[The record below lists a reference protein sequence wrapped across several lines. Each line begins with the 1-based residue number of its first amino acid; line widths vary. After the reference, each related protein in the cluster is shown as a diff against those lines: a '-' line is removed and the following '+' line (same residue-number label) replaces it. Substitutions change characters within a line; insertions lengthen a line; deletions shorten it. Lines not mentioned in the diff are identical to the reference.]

1 MGDVRRSLVRFASV
15 AAALPFLHGAAAAQD
30 ATGFVQG
37 AIADEIDGRLPGVTV
52 TVRNSATGLSRTAVS
67 DDTGSYAVTRL
78 PEGVY
83 DVSAYLPGFVAPP
96 VTATVGAAGT
106 TVDFTMTIAPLAET
120 VNVTR
125 TDQNM
130 SSVPNAVTVQI
141 GSGLDFTERKA
152 SLDEALRGIPG
163 LLVQNRRDY
172 GLTSGLALSIRAPPS
187 QPRFGVRGVALVQ
200 DGIPVT
206 APDGTTEPGS
216 VDLGSVSRIEII
228 RGPSSVL
235 YGNSAGGV
243 VNLVTEI
250 DPTRRLTIRPN
261 FQVGSY
267 GYARQQ
273 IRVDGH
279 NDHGTRFMGS
289 FSRFVTEGWRSHSEA
304 EIQQTNVV
312 VRQTVST
319 RTELSAVF
327 NHYHAPFTA
336 NPSYLTAAEADDPRL
351 SAADRGGMAP
361 DPRKARPIRGT
372 DVDVENWGETT
383 RHTQGGVTIERT
395 TAGKQ
400 FFAATVWTARRHVD
414 GGLGIRAI
422 GLNRS
427 ATGIRSEY
435 RGAAE
440 LGTATIEWTAGID
453 VASQDD
459 DRTYHRFLP
468 PYVLGGS
475 EHRGGLLLD
484 QLEGVLSTAP
494 FAQVSI
500 APHTRV
506 TVTAG
511 VRHDYYRFTAADRK
525 LDDGDQS
532 GRRTMSATSPTVGLT
547 FALTPDVNV
556 YGNYSTAYTTP
567 TTIELARSP
576 IGVGGF
582 NQDLGPEWLRSVEA
596 GLRGL
601 LQPLRLRYEL
611 AAYRSRLQGAIVP
624 ILRGMFGL
632 YYRNVGETAR
642 NGVELSLSW
651 TPTARFNARFAYTY
665 QDFVYRDF
673 LLDGIQYA
681 GNHEPAAPPRHLF
694 GAVDYVAPF
703 GLKTSATLRWFD
715 EYYVTNLNRGT
726 ATNWA
731 HEVVDLRFG
740 WIHQWRDVDLQ
751 PFFGIDNL
759 FNERYNST
767 VLPNNFGGRYFR
779 PSPGREFYVGM
790 TVGGGIR

>member
-1 MGDVRRSLVRFASV
+1 MVGVSRALLRVASI

-30 ATGFVQG
+30 ATGFVSG
-37 AIADEIDGRLPGVTV
+37 TVTDELDGRLPGVTV
-52 TVRNSATGLSRTAVS
+52 TLQHSTTGLSRTAVT

-78 PEGVY
+78 PEGEY
-83 DVSAYLPGFVAPP
+83 DIGTFLPGFSGPSAV
-96 VTATVGAAGT
+96 ATVGAGAT
-106 TVDFTMTIAPLAET
+106 TIDFTLTIAPLAET

-125 TDQNM
+125 TAQSM
-130 SSVPNAVTVQI
+130 SSVPNAVTVQS

-172 GLTSGLALSIRAPPS
+172 GLTSGLALSIRAPPAD
-187 QPRFGVRGVALVQ
+187 PRHGVRGVTLIQ
-200 DGIPVT
+200 DGIPIT
-206 APDGTTEPGS
+206 SPDGATEPGS

-250 DPTRRLTIRPN
+250 DPTRRLTIRPD
-261 FQVGSY
+261 FQIGSY
-267 GYARQQ
+267 GYGRQQ

-289 FSRFVTEGWRSHSEA
+289 LSRFRTVGWRNHSEA

-312 VRQTVST
+312 VRQTLSS
-319 RTELSAVF
+319 RTELAAVF
-327 NHYHAPFTA
+327 NHYNAPFTA
-336 NPSYLTAAEADDPRL
+336 NPSYLNAAQADDPRL
-351 SAADRGGMAP
+351 TVADRAGINP
-361 DPRKARPIRGT
+361 DPRQARPVRGT

-383 RHTQGGVTIERT
+383 RHSQGGVTVEHHG
-395 TAGKQ
+395 AGKH
-400 FFAATVWTARRHVD
+400 FFRGTVWTARRLVG
-414 GGLGIRAI
+414 GGLTIRAI
-422 GLNRS
+422 DLKRS
-427 ATGIRSEY
+427 ASGVRSEY

-440 LGTATIEWTAGID
+440 LRSTTIEWTTGID
-453 VASQDD
+453 VAAQDD
-459 DRTYHRFLP
+459 ARLYHRFVP
-468 PYVLGGS
+468 PYVPGGN
-475 EHRGGLLLD
+475 EHRGAPLLD
-484 QLEGVLSTAP
+484 QREGVLSTAP
-494 FAQVSI
+494 FAQVSV

-511 VRHDYYRFTAADRK
+511 IRYDHYRFSAADRK

-532 GRRTMSATSPTVGLT
+532 GRHTMSATSPTVGLT

-567 TTIELARSP
+567 TTIQLARSP

-582 NQDLGPEWLRSVEA
+582 NQELGPEWLRSVEL

-601 LQPLRLRYEL
+601 FQPLRLRYDVVT
-611 AAYRSRLQGAIVP
+611 YRSRLQGAIIPVLTGP
-624 ILRGMFGL
+624 FGL
-632 YYRNVGETAR
+632 YYDNVSDAAR

-651 TPTARFNARFAYTY
+651 TPTVRFNARFSYTY

-673 LLDGIQYA
+673 VLDGIDYA
-681 GNHEPAAPPRHLF
+681 GNREPAAPPQRLF
-694 GAVDYVAPF
+694 GGVEYVAPF
-703 GLKTSATLRWFD
+703 GLKASATLRWFD
-715 EYYVTNLNRGT
+715 EYYLTNLNRST

-740 WIHQWRDVDLQ
+740 WVRQWGDVDLQ

-767 VLPNNFGGRYFR
+767 VLMNAFGGRYFR

>member
-1 MGDVRRSLVRFASV
+1 MRFASI
-15 AAALPFLHGAAAAQD
+15 AAALPLLHGAAAAQD
-30 ATGFVQG
+30 ATGFVTGTITDEFGGRIPG
-37 AIADEIDGRLPGVTV
+37 ATV
-52 TVRNSATGLSRTAVS
+52 TVRSTATELSRSGVT
-67 DDTGSYAVTRL
+67 DETGSYAVTRL

-83 DVSAYLPGFVAPP
+83 DVSADLPGFLAPP
-96 VTATVGAAGT
+96 VTVTVGAAAT
-106 TVDFTMTIAPLAET
+106 TIDFTMTIAPLAET

-130 SSVPNAVTVQI
+130 SDVPNAVTVQI

-172 GLTSGLALSIRAPPS
+172 GLTSGLALSIRAPPA
-187 QPRFGVRGVALVQ
+187 QPRHGVRGVALIQ
-200 DGIPVT
+200 DGIPIT

-261 FQVGSY
+261 FQIGSY
-267 GYARQQ
+267 GYGRQQ

-279 NDHGTRFMGS
+279 NDGGTRFMGS
-289 FSRFVTEGWRSHSEA
+289 FSRFRIEGWRTHSEA

-312 VRQTVST
+312 VRQTVSS

-327 NHYHAPFTA
+327 NHYYAPFTA
-336 NPSYLTAAEADDPRL
+336 NPSYLNGAEADDPRL
-351 SAADRGGMAP
+351 SAADRGGIDP

-383 RHTQGGVTIERT
+383 RHTQGGVTVERT
-395 TAGKQ
+395 SEGKQ
-400 FFAATVWTARRHVD
+400 FFRATVWTARRLVD

-440 LGTATIEWTAGID
+440 LGTATIEWTTGID
-453 VASQDD
+453 VSSQDD

-468 PYVLGGS
+468 PYVLGGT
-475 EHRGGLLLD
+475 EHRGGSLLD
-484 QLEGVLSTAP
+484 QQEGVLSTAP
-494 FAQVSI
+494 FVQVSV
-500 APHTRV
+500 APHTKV

-511 VRHDYYRFTAADRK
+511 VRYDYYRFSAADRK

-547 FALTPDVNV
+547 FALTPDVNL
-556 YGNYSTAYTTP
+556 YGNYATAYTTP
-567 TTIELARSP
+567 TTVELARSP
-576 IGVGGF
+576 TGVGGF

-601 LQPLRLRYEL
+601 FQPLRLRFEL
-611 AAYRSRLQGAIVP
+611 GAYRSRLHGVVVP
-624 ILRGMFGL
+624 VRTGMFGL
-632 YYRNVGETAR
+632 YYDNVAETAR

-673 LLDGIQYA
+673 LLDGVDYA
-681 GNHEPAAPPRHLF
+681 GNREPAAPPQRLF

-740 WIHQWRDVDLQ
+740 WIRRWGDVDLQ

-759 FNERYNST
+759 LNERYNST
-767 VLPNNFGGRYFR
+767 VLTDGFAGRYYR